1 MKLSIGILLAV
12 FAIWSGSAV
21 ASIFTGIIYS
31 LILNLPDNFI
41 TKSAGPR
48 LLQTGIVILGL
59 SISLTKAFSVTGSY
73 LPSISLL
80 VIITFFLGIYIGKLI
95 GLDKKLTLLIASG
108 AAICGGTAMV
118 AIAPIIKAR
127 PKDLL
132 TAITL
137 IFLLNALAIIIFPII
152 GLYLG
157 ISQDQFGA
165 WAAMAIH
172 DTSSVIGAAMV
183 YGEEAVETA
192 ATLKLGRT
200 LWLIP
205 LILLLSY
212 RYQDKSSTNFQ
223 LPYFVLFFIIA
234 IAIGSF
240 IDLNSETLSF
250 IKLISQSFLLL
261 GLFCI
266 GSQIDKKVLSNI
278 SVKPLQLALI
288 LWIIV
293 IPSSYLLIQAI
304 I

>member
-132 TAITL
+132 TAITI

-157 ISQDQFGA
+157 LSQDQFGA

-223 LPYFVLFFIIA
+223 LPFFVLFFIIA

-240 IDLNSETLSF
+240 IDLNSETLNF

>member
-1 MKLSIGILLAV
+1 MKLSIGILLAA
-12 FAIWSGSAV
+12 FSIWSGSAV
-21 ASIFTGIIYS
+21 ASILIGIIYS
-31 LILNLPDNFI
+31 LTLDLSDDFI
-41 TKSAGPR
+41 TKSIGPR
-48 LLQTGIVILGL
+48 LLQIGIVILGL
-59 SISLTKAFSVTGSY
+59 SISLTKAFSLSGTY
-73 LPSISLL
+73 LPYISLL
-80 VIITFFLGIYIGKLI
+80 ALTTFFLGIYIGKLI

-132 TAITL
+132 TAITI
-137 IFLLNALAIIIFPII
+137 IFLLNALAIIIFPFI
-152 GLYLG
+152 GTYLG
-157 ISQDQFGA
+157 MSQDQFGA
-165 WAAMAIH
+165 WAAMSIH
-172 DTSSVIGAAMV
+172 DTSSVIGAAIV

-205 LILLLSY
+205 LILFLSY
-212 RYQDKSSTNFQ
+212 KYQDQSSTKFQ
-223 LPYFVLFFIIA
+223 LPFFVLFFILA

-240 IDLNSETLSF
+240 IELNSETLSF

-278 SVKPLQLALI
+278 SIKPLQLALI
-288 LWIIV
+288 LWVIV

>member
-59 SISLTKAFSVTGSY
+59 SISLTKAFSVTVSY

-157 ISQDQFGA
+157 LSQDQFGA

-212 RYQDKSSTNFQ
+212 KYQDKSSTKFQ
-223 LPYFVLFFIIA
+223 LPFFVIFFIIA

-240 IDLNSETLSF
+240 IDLNSETLNF

-278 SVKPLQLALI
+278 SVKPLQLVLI

>member
-48 LLQTGIVILGL
+48 LLQIGIVILGL
-59 SISLTKAFSVTGSY
+59 SISLTKAFSVTVSY

-157 ISQDQFGA
+157 LSQDQFGA

-212 RYQDKSSTNFQ
+212 KYQDKSSTKFQ
-223 LPYFVLFFIIA
+223 LPFFVIFFIIA

-240 IDLNSETLSF
+240 IDLNSETLNF

-278 SVKPLQLALI
+278 SVKPLQLVLI

-293 IPSSYLLIQAI
+293 IPSSYLLVQAI

>member
-1 MKLSIGILLAV
+1 MAV

-31 LILNLPDNFI
+31 LILNIPDNFI

-48 LLQTGIVILGL
+48 LLQIGIVILGL

-132 TAITL
+132 TAITI

-212 RYQDKSSTNFQ
+212 RYQDKSSTKFQ
-223 LPYFVLFFIIA
+223 LPFFVIFFIIA

-240 IDLNSETLSF
+240 IDLNSETLNF

-278 SVKPLQLALI
+278 SVKPLQLVLI

>member
-157 ISQDQFGA
+157 LSQDHFGA

-212 RYQDKSSTNFQ
+212 KYQDKSSTKFQ
-223 LPYFVLFFIIA
+223 LPFFVIFFIIA

-240 IDLNSETLSF
+240 IDLNSETLNF

-278 SVKPLQLALI
+278 SVKPLQLVLI

>member
-48 LLQTGIVILGL
+48 LLQTGIVILGF
-59 SISLTKAFSVTGSY
+59 SISLTKAFSVTSSY

-80 VIITFFLGIYIGKLI
+80 VIATFFLGIYIGKLI

-157 ISQDQFGA
+157 LSQDQFGA

-212 RYQDKSSTNFQ
+212 KYQDKSSTKFQ
-223 LPYFVLFFIIA
+223 LPFFVIFFIIA

-240 IDLNSETLSF
+240 IDLNSETLNF

-278 SVKPLQLALI
+278 SVKPLQLVLI

-293 IPSSYLLIQAI
+293 IPSSYLLVQAI

>member
-31 LILNLPDNFI
+31 LILNLPNNFI
-41 TKSAGPR
+41 TKSAGPI
-48 LLQTGIVILGL
+48 LLQIGIVILGL
-59 SISLTKAFSVTGSY
+59 SISLTKAFSVTSFY
-73 LPSISLL
+73 LPPISLL
-80 VIITFFLGIYIGKLI
+80 VIATFFLGIYIGKLI

-157 ISQDQFGA
+157 LSQDQFGA

-240 IDLNSETLSF
+240 IDLNSETLNL

-278 SVKPLQLALI
+278 SVKPLQLVLI

>member
-1 MKLSIGILLAV
+1 MKLFIGILLAV

-31 LILNLPDNFI
+31 LILNLPNNFI

-157 ISQDQFGA
+157 LSQDQFGA

-172 DTSSVIGAAMV
+172 DTSSVVGAAMV

-212 RYQDKSSTNFQ
+212 KYQDKSSTKFQ
-223 LPYFVLFFIIA
+223 LPFFVIFFIIA

-240 IDLNSETLSF
+240 IDLNSETLNF

-278 SVKPLQLALI
+278 SVKPLQLVLI

>member
-41 TKSAGPR
+41 TKSVGPR

-157 ISQDQFGA
+157 LSQDQFGA

-212 RYQDKSSTNFQ
+212 KYQDKSSTKFQ
-223 LPYFVLFFIIA
+223 LPFFVIFFIIA

>member
-12 FAIWSGSAV
+12 FAIWLGSAV

-48 LLQTGIVILGL
+48 LLQIGIVILGL
-59 SISLTKAFSVTGSY
+59 SISLTKAFSVTVSY

-223 LPYFVLFFIIA
+223 LPFFVLFFIIA

-240 IDLNSETLSF
+240 IDLNSETLNF

-278 SVKPLQLALI
+278 SVKPLQLVLI

-293 IPSSYLLIQAI
+293 IPSSYLLVQAI

>member
-21 ASIFTGIIYS
+21 ASLFTGIIYS

-59 SISLTKAFSVTGSY
+59 SISLTKVFSVTGSY

-80 VIITFFLGIYIGKLI
+80 VIATFFLGIYIGKLI

-157 ISQDQFGA
+157 LSQDHFGA

-212 RYQDKSSTNFQ
+212 KYQNKSSTKFQ
-223 LPYFVLFFIIA
+223 LPFFVLFFIIA

-240 IDLNSETLSF
+240 IDLNSETLNF

-278 SVKPLQLALI
+278 SVKPLQLVLI

>member
-132 TAITL
+132 TAITI

-157 ISQDQFGA
+157 LSQDQFGA

-212 RYQDKSSTNFQ
+212 KYQDKSSTKFQ
-223 LPYFVLFFIIA
+223 LPFFVIFFIIA

-240 IDLNSETLSF
+240 IDLNSKTLNF

>member
-157 ISQDQFGA
+157 ISQDQFGV

-212 RYQDKSSTNFQ
+212 KYQDKSSTKFQ
-223 LPYFVLFFIIA
+223 LPFFVIFFIIA

-240 IDLNSETLSF
+240 IDLNSEDLNF
-250 IKLISQSFLLL
+250 IKHISQSFLLL

-278 SVKPLQLALI
+278 SVKPLQLVLI
-288 LWIIV
+288 LWIIA

>member
-12 FAIWSGSAV
+12 FAIWLGSAV

-48 LLQTGIVILGL
+48 LLQTGIVILGF
-59 SISLTKAFSVTGSY
+59 SISLTKAFSVTSSY

-80 VIITFFLGIYIGKLI
+80 VIATFFLGIYIGKLI

-223 LPYFVLFFIIA
+223 LPFFVLFFIIA

-240 IDLNSETLSF
+240 IDLNSETLNF

-278 SVKPLQLALI
+278 SVKPLQLVLI

-293 IPSSYLLIQAI
+293 IPSSYLLVQAI

>member
-48 LLQTGIVILGL
+48 LLQIGIVILGL

-132 TAITL
+132 TAITI

-157 ISQDQFGA
+157 LSQDQFGA

-212 RYQDKSSTNFQ
+212 KYQDKSSTKFQ
-223 LPYFVLFFIIA
+223 LPFFVLFFIIA

-278 SVKPLQLALI
+278 SVKPLQLVLI

>member
-1 MKLSIGILLAV
+1 MKLSIAILLAA

-21 ASIFTGIIYS
+21 ASIFIGIIYS

-48 LLQTGIVILGL
+48 LLQTGIVILGF
-59 SISLTKAFSVTGSY
+59 SISLTKAFSVTSSY

-80 VIITFFLGIYIGKLI
+80 VIATFFLGIYIGKLI

-223 LPYFVLFFIIA
+223 LPFFVLFFIIA

-240 IDLNSETLSF
+240 IDLSSETLNF

-293 IPSSYLLIQAI
+293 IPTSYLLIQAI

>member
-21 ASIFTGIIYS
+21 ASLFTGIIYS

-59 SISLTKAFSVTGSY
+59 SISLTKVFSVTGSY

-157 ISQDQFGA
+157 LSQDQFGA

-212 RYQDKSSTNFQ
+212 KYQDKSSTKFQ
-223 LPYFVLFFIIA
+223 LPFFVLFFIIA

-240 IDLNSETLSF
+240 IDLNSETLNF

-278 SVKPLQLALI
+278 SVKPLQLVLI

>member
-1 MKLSIGILLAV
+1 MKLSIGILLAA
-12 FAIWSGSAV
+12 FAVWSGSAI

-59 SISLTKAFSVTGSY
+59 SISLTKAFSVTSFY

-80 VIITFFLGIYIGKLI
+80 VIATFFLGIYIGKLI

-132 TAITL
+132 IAITL
-137 IFLLNALAIIIFPII
+137 IFLLNAFAIIIFPIM
-152 GLYLG
+152 GLFLG
-157 ISQDQFGA
+157 LSQDQFGA

-212 RYQDKSSTNFQ
+212 KYQNKSSTKFQ
-223 LPYFVLFFIIA
+223 LPFFVLFFIIA

-240 IDLNSETLSF
+240 IDLNSKTLNF
-250 IKLISQSFLLL
+250 IKFISQSLLLL

-266 GSQIDKKVLSNI
+266 GSQIDKKVFSNI

-288 LWIIV
+288 LWIIA

>member
-132 TAITL
+132 TAITI

-223 LPYFVLFFIIA
+223 LPFFVLFFIIA

-240 IDLNSETLSF
+240 IDLNSENLNF
-250 IKLISQSFLLL
+250 IKHISQSFLLL

-278 SVKPLQLALI
+278 SVKPLQLVLI

>member
-31 LILNLPDNFI
+31 LILNLPNNFI

-48 LLQTGIVILGL
+48 LLQIGIVILGL
-59 SISLTKAFSVTGSY
+59 SISLTKAFSVTVSY

-132 TAITL
+132 TAITI

-212 RYQDKSSTNFQ
+212 KYQDKSSTKFQ
-223 LPYFVLFFIIA
+223 LPFFVIFFIIA

-240 IDLNSETLSF
+240 IDLNSENLNF
-250 IKLISQSFLLL
+250 IKHISQSFLLL

-278 SVKPLQLALI
+278 SVKPLQLVLI

>member
-31 LILNLPDNFI
+31 LILNLPNNFI

-48 LLQTGIVILGL
+48 LLQIGIVILGL

-212 RYQDKSSTNFQ
+212 KYQDKSSTKFQ
-223 LPYFVLFFIIA
+223 LPFFVLFFIIA

-240 IDLNSETLSF
+240 IDLNSETLNF

-278 SVKPLQLALI
+278 SVKPLQLVLI

-293 IPSSYLLIQAI
+293 IPSSYLLVQAI

>member
-157 ISQDQFGA
+157 LSQDQFGA

-212 RYQDKSSTNFQ
+212 KYQDKSSTKFQ
-223 LPYFVLFFIIA
+223 LPFFVLFFIIA

-240 IDLNSETLSF
+240 IDLNSKTLNF

-278 SVKPLQLALI
+278 SVKPLQLVLI

>member
-48 LLQTGIVILGL
+48 LLQIGIVILGL

-157 ISQDQFGA
+157 LSQDQFGA

-212 RYQDKSSTNFQ
+212 KYQDKSSTKFQ
-223 LPYFVLFFIIA
+223 LPFFVLFFIIA

-278 SVKPLQLALI
+278 SIKPLQLALI

-293 IPSSYLLIQAI
+293 IPSSFLLIQAI

>member
-31 LILNLPDNFI
+31 LILNIPDNFI

-48 LLQTGIVILGL
+48 LLQIGIVILGL

-118 AIAPIIKAR
+118 AIAPIIKAK

-132 TAITL
+132 TAITI

-157 ISQDQFGA
+157 LSQDQFGA

-212 RYQDKSSTNFQ
+212 KYQDKSSTKFQ
-223 LPYFVLFFIIA
+223 LPFFVIFFIIA

-240 IDLNSETLSF
+240 IDLNSETLNF

-278 SVKPLQLALI
+278 SVKPLQLVLI

>member
-157 ISQDQFGA
+157 LSQDQFGA

-212 RYQDKSSTNFQ
+212 KYQDKSSTKFQ
-223 LPYFVLFFIIA
+223 LPFFVIFFIIA

-240 IDLNSETLSF
+240 IDLNSETLNF

-278 SVKPLQLALI
+278 SVKPLQLVLI

-293 IPSSYLLIQAI
+293 IPSSYLLVQAI

>member
-1 MKLSIGILLAV
+1 MKLSIGILLAA
-12 FAIWSGSAV
+12 FAVWLGSAI

-48 LLQTGIVILGL
+48 LLQTGIVILGF
-59 SISLTKAFSVTGSY
+59 SISLTKAFSVTSSY

-80 VIITFFLGIYIGKLI
+80 VIATFFLGIYIGKLI

-157 ISQDQFGA
+157 LSQDQFGA

-223 LPYFVLFFIIA
+223 LPFFVLFFIIA

-240 IDLNSETLSF
+240 IDLNSETLNF

-278 SVKPLQLALI
+278 SVKPLQLVLI

-293 IPSSYLLIQAI
+293 IPSSYLLVQAI

>member
-132 TAITL
+132 TAITI

-157 ISQDQFGA
+157 LSQDQFGA

-205 LILLLSY
+205 LILLLSFK
-212 RYQDKSSTNFQ
+212 YQDKSSTKFQ
-223 LPYFVLFFIIA
+223 LPFFVIFFIIA

-240 IDLNSETLSF
+240 IDLNSETLNF

-278 SVKPLQLALI
+278 SVKPLQLVLI

>member
-1 MKLSIGILLAV
+1 MAV

-31 LILNLPDNFI
+31 LILNLPNNFI

-48 LLQTGIVILGL
+48 LLQIGIVILGL
-59 SISLTKAFSVTGSY
+59 SISLTKAFSVTVSY

-157 ISQDQFGA
+157 LSQDQFGA

-240 IDLNSETLSF
+240 IDLNSETLNF

-278 SVKPLQLALI
+278 SVKPLQLVLI

-293 IPSSYLLIQAI
+293 IPSSYLLVQAI

>member
-132 TAITL
+132 TAITI

-157 ISQDQFGA
+157 LSQDQFGA

-223 LPYFVLFFIIA
+223 LPFFVLFFIIA

-240 IDLNSETLSF
+240 IDLNSENLNF
-250 IKLISQSFLLL
+250 IKHISQSFLLL

-278 SVKPLQLALI
+278 SVKPLQLVLI

>member
-48 LLQTGIVILGL
+48 LLQIGIVILGL

-212 RYQDKSSTNFQ
+212 KYQDKSSTKFQ
-223 LPYFVLFFIIA
+223 LPFFVIFFIIA

-278 SVKPLQLALI
+278 SVKPLQLVLI

-293 IPSSYLLIQAI
+293 IPSSYLLVQAI

>member
-152 GLYLG
+152 GLHLG
-157 ISQDQFGA
+157 LSQDQFGA

-223 LPYFVLFFIIA
+223 LPFFVLFFIIA

-278 SVKPLQLALI
+278 SVKPLQLVLI

>member
-1 MKLSIGILLAV
+1 MKLFIGILLAV

-80 VIITFFLGIYIGKLI
+80 VIITFFLGIYICKLI

-132 TAITL
+132 TAITI

-223 LPYFVLFFIIA
+223 LPFFVLFFIIA

>member
-1 MKLSIGILLAV
+1 MAV

-157 ISQDQFGA
+157 LSQDQFGA

-223 LPYFVLFFIIA
+223 LPFFVLFFIIA

-240 IDLNSETLSF
+240 IDLNSETLNF

>member
-48 LLQTGIVILGL
+48 LLQIGIVILGL

-157 ISQDQFGA
+157 LSQDQFGA

-212 RYQDKSSTNFQ
+212 KYQDKSSTKFQ
-223 LPYFVLFFIIA
+223 LPFFVIFFIIA

-240 IDLNSETLSF
+240 IDLNSETLNF

-278 SVKPLQLALI
+278 SVKPLQLVLI

>member
-1 MKLSIGILLAV
+1 MKLSIGILLAA

-21 ASIFTGIIYS
+21 VSIFTGIIYS

-59 SISLTKAFSVTGSY
+59 SISLTKVFSVTGSY

-80 VIITFFLGIYIGKLI
+80 VIATFFLGIYIGKLI

-108 AAICGGTAMV
+108 AAICGGTAMA
-118 AIAPIIKAR
+118 AIAPIIKAK

-152 GLYLG
+152 GLFLG
-157 ISQDQFGA
+157 LSQDQFGA

-212 RYQDKSSTNFQ
+212 KYQDKSSTKFQ
-223 LPYFVLFFIIA
+223 LPFFVLFFIIA

-240 IDLNSETLSF
+240 IDLNSKTLNF

-278 SVKPLQLALI
+278 SVKPLQLVLI

>member
-48 LLQTGIVILGL
+48 LLQTGIVILGF
-59 SISLTKAFSVTGSY
+59 SISLTKAFSVTSSY

-80 VIITFFLGIYIGKLI
+80 VIATFFLGIYIGKLI

-223 LPYFVLFFIIA
+223 LPFFVLFFIIA

-240 IDLNSETLSF
+240 IDLNSETLNF

-293 IPSSYLLIQAI
+293 IPTSYLLIQAI